1 MNAWPIPGYRE
12 ERVLGSGRSGQVVLA
27 TYTETGVPVAIK
39 YLSDELSSDSR
50 FRLAFRDQARRMI
63 ELGDP
68 HIVHCYGLVESP
80 LGAAVVMEFVNG
92 VSLREILDEYGST
105 SPEAALVILKS
116 SLLGLSA
123 AHGVG
128 VVHRDDK
135 PENVLLQADGFSK
148 LTDFGI
154 TTVMDGGP
162 GMLAGTPPY
171 MAPEQWNGAPAGPTT
186 DIYAATCVFFEC
198 LTGRAPYRADHPAAL
213 PHLHQ
218 SAAIPVEAVPGPVRN
233 LVSRGLAKN
242 PADRPLTAG
251 AFAGELETT
260 ALGAYGP
267 EWERR
272 GRRHLAELAA
282 PLVSDFPP
290 ASSAP
295 QMNTVPA
302 RTRLRRSP
310 RYGPRVL
317 IGAGALAVGVIA
329 VAALAVD
336 RHDTTISDASA
347 PQTTSP
353 GTHRASPAPTPKP
366 TPTPRPG
373 RTRTPAPVAV
383 KVSDLTITRFDGRTA
398 TIQARTSTPRN
409 VTLTVHFAQG
419 ASVST
424 LAAGRTTTFVL
435 TGSTA
440 YKRAIDGGFAAPGC
454 GETVYRQVTVSTT
467 SKASVGARSEVVAVK
482 GDPCTPPTVSIS
494 SWNGSTL
501 SVRVGNTTPD
511 PITLTV
517 TFRQTITVG
526 ARTVERSSKR
536 QVELSGHSVYDQKF
550 KVRFKTP
557 QCGYVDVRK
566 VTVKVDSALGT
577 AGDSARVVHK
587 GACAEPAPEPAPSP
601 TTEPHTGKPPRG
613 PSGRPGHKPNVDSG
627 RKPDIKPSIKPG
639 TKPDT
644 KPSTKPGTKPSG
656 DSKAEQDAT
665 SNVPSPAHDR
675 G

>member
-50 FRLAFRDQARRMI
+50 FRLAFRDQVRRMI

-80 LGAAVVMEFVNG
+80 LGAAVVMEFVDG

-105 SPEAALVILKS
+105 SPEAALAILKS
-116 SLLGLSA
+116 SLLGLST
-123 AHGVG
+123 AHGAG
-128 VVHRDDK
+128 IVHRDGK
-135 PENVLLQADGFSK
+135 PGNVLVQADGFSK

-154 TTVMDGGP
+154 ATVMDGGP

-171 MAPEQWNGAPAGPTT
+171 MAPEQWNGAPAGPAT

-198 LTGRAPYRADHPAAL
+198 LTGREPYRADHPAAL

-218 SAAIPVEAVPGPVRN
+218 SAAIPVEAVPGSVRN

-242 PADRPLTAG
+242 PADRPVTAG
-251 AFAGELETT
+251 AFIGELETT

-282 PLVSDFPP
+282 PLAPGLPLATP
-290 ASSAP
+290 AP
-295 QMNTVPA
+295 RTITTPA
-302 RTRLRRSP
+302 RTRRKRSLRH
-310 RYGPRVL
+310 GPRVL
-317 IGAGALAVGVIA
+317 IGAGALAVAVTA
-329 VAALAVD
+329 VAVLAVD
-336 RHDTTISDASA
+336 RHDATISDASA

-353 GTHRASPAPTPKP
+353 GTHHASP
-366 TPTPRPG
+366 TPTRTPTPSPTPS
-373 RTRTPAPVAV
+373 RTRAPAPVAV
-383 KVSDLTITRFDGRTA
+383 KVSDLTIAGFDGRTA
-398 TIQARTSTPRN
+398 TIRARTSTPKS
-409 VTLTVHFAQG
+409 VTLTVRFAEG
-419 ASVST
+419 ASAST
-424 LAAGRTTTFVL
+424 LTAGRTTTFVL

-440 YKRAIDGGFAAPGC
+440 YNRAIDGGFATPSC

-467 SKASVGARSEVVAVK
+467 TKTSVGARSEVVAVK

-501 SVRVGNTTPD
+501 SVRVRNVTPD
-511 PITLTV
+511 PVTLTA

-526 ARTVERSSKR
+526 PKTVERTSKR
-536 QVELSGHSVYDQKF
+536 RVELSGHSVYDQKLR
-550 KVRFKTP
+550 VRFKTP
-557 QCGYVDVRK
+557 QCGYADVRK
-566 VTVKVDSALGT
+566 VTVKVGSALGT
-577 AGDSARVVHK
+577 AEDSARAVHK
-587 GACAEPAPEPAPSP
+587 GASCAEPAP
-601 TTEPHTGKPPRG
+601 TTEPHTGRPPRG
-613 PSGRPGHKPNVDSG
+613 PSGEPGHMPNAESG
-627 RKPDIKPSIKPG
+627 HKPG
-639 TKPDT
+639 TKSGTRPSARPRGDAKAKQDT
-644 KPSTKPGTKPSG
+644 T
-656 DSKAEQDAT
+656 SKQGAA
-665 SNVPSPAHDR
+665 SSVPSQARNR

>member
-27 TYTETGVPVAIK
+27 TYTETGVPAAIK
-39 YLSDELSSDSR
+39 YLSDELNADPR
-50 FRLAFRDQARRMI
+50 FRLAFREQAGRMT
-63 ELGDP
+63 ELADP
-68 HIVHCYGLVESP
+68 HIVRFYGLVESP

-92 VSLREILDEYGST
+92 VPLREILDEYGST

-128 VVHRDDK
+128 VVHGDFA
-135 PENVLLQADGFSK
+135 PGNVLVQADGFSK
-148 LTDFGI
+148 IADPGI
-154 TTVMDGGP
+154 AAVIDGGP
-162 GMLAGTPPY
+162 GVFAGTPSY
-171 MAPEQWNGAPAGPTT
+171 MAPELWNGASASPAT
-186 DIYAATCVFFEC
+186 DIYAAACVFFEC
-198 LTGRAPYRADHPAAL
+198 LTGRAPYRADPLASL

-218 SAAIPVEAVPGPVRN
+218 SAAIPVEAAPSSVRN
-233 LVSRGLAKN
+233 LVIRGLAKH

-251 AFAGELETT
+251 AFAREVEAA

-267 EWERR
+267 DWEHR

-282 PLVSDFPP
+282 PLVPGVP
-290 ASSAP
+290 LETSAP
-295 QMNTVPA
+295 RTNTTPA
-302 RTRLRRSP
+302 RTRHKRPL

-317 IGAGALAVGVIA
+317 IGAGAVTAGVIA
-329 VAALAVD
+329 VAVLAANRD
-336 RHDTTISDASA
+336 DTTLSQASA
-347 PQTTSP
+347 PQATSQ
-353 GTHRASPAPTPKP
+353 GTHTASPAPAPTA
-366 TPTPRPG
+366 TPTPSPG
-373 RTRTPAPVAV
+373 RTRTPASVAV
-383 KVSDLTITRFDGRTA
+383 KVSDLTIARFDGRTA

-419 ASVST
+419 ASAST

-440 YKRAIDGGFAAPGC
+440 YKRAIDGGFTTPGC

-467 SKASVGARSEVVAVK
+467 TKASVGARSEVVAVK

-511 PITLTV
+511 PVTLTA

-526 ARTVERSSKR
+526 ARTVERSFKR

-566 VTVKVDSALGT
+566 VTVKVGSALGT

-613 PSGRPGHKPNVDSG
+613 PSGRPGHKPNVDSR
-627 RKPDIKPSIKPG
+627 RKPSTKPD

-644 KPSTKPGTKPSG
+644 KPSTKPGTKPDIKPSG
-656 DSKAEQDAT
+656 DSTAEQDAT